1 MILIKNSIRQLFRVK
16 GRTLLFFL
24 LLAFASGL
32 CSVGRSFLT
41 INQEK
46 TVAYEDSFMT
56 IGTVEQKADSVQ
68 ERMIWDAETKTYWL
82 YNAAAYDSY
91 VPLSVLDFEG
101 ADYLSVPEKRCFY
114 GAYMPQYEMYGVGL
128 KLNVI
133 VEGSPVEDAVPDHP
147 IKFKVTKVLAGQG
160 ILEGNVINLCDHRNP
175 QPQQMYAN
183 KTYIMSVIDSQ
194 GHESEKEFEGDYVSE
209 YVPDPV
215 LGSTQVDAQGKK
227 VPDEVPE
234 DYFCEEVAEG
244 FYESPRGKRWL
255 NLIDS
260 WDAVRHTFPVT
271 GTNDLNLIMA
281 FYNGNAYVSSGRE
294 FTKEEYERGDRV
306 CIVPDSFA
314 EKNGLGIGDQLT
326 ISLRYADHRW
336 TPGRLFGSNSVTYL
350 PLINAKGEIYP
361 VFEEEN
367 YKIIGLYGGKGGW
380 RDAYGLGYNEIII
393 PSRSVKNSDAENIIE
408 CGPMTGSTTSFRIA
422 NGKIDEYMEKWSRQG
437 ISNVEITFYD
447 RGYTELEASIN
458 NMKYIARLL
467 IVMGVVLVLLVLA
480 YFSWLFILK
489 QGERTVIERS
499 LGLRKRQCFMSLF
512 SGIFLIILLGSVCG
526 CIAGSCLSGKIEE
539 GIENKT
545 YYDTTFGNSAALG
558 VEDALEE
565 ELLEQAYPLQSAM
578 QCILA
583 ITAAGSGIA
592 AVGIWR
598 NLRSEPMK
606 MFAEIK
612 RG

>member
-1 MILIKNSIRQLFRVK
+1 MK

-32 CSVGRSFLT
+32 CSVGRGFLA

-46 TVAYEDSFMT
+46 TEAYEDSFMT

-68 ERMIWDAETKTYWL
+68 ERMIWDAETKTYAI

-101 ADYLSVPEKRCFY
+101 ADYLSAPEKRCFY
-114 GAYMPQYEMYGVGL
+114 GAYMPQYEMYGMEMNLGVF
-128 KLNVI
+128 
-133 VEGSPVEDAVPDHP
+133 VEGSPIEDAVPDHP
-147 IKFKVTKVLAGQG
+147 IKFKVTKVLAGQW
-160 ILEGNVINLCDHRNP
+160 IWEGTVINLCDHYNP
-175 QPQQMYAN
+175 EPQQMYAD
-183 KTYIMSVIDSQ
+183 KTYIVSLMDRP

-209 YVPDPV
+209 YVLTPA
-215 LGSTQVDAQGKK
+215 LGSSQVDVQGKK

-234 DYFCEEVAEG
+234 DYSYNEVTEG
-244 FYESPRGKRWL
+244 FYESPLGKRWL
-255 NLIDS
+255 NRIES
-260 WDAVRHTFPVT
+260 WDAIRYTFPVT

-306 CIVPDSFA
+306 CIVSDFFA
-314 EKNGLGIGDQLT
+314 EKNGLDIGDELT
-326 ISLRYADHRW
+326 LSLQYADYRR
-336 TPGRLFGSNSVTYL
+336 TPGSSFGTNFVTYVN
-350 PLINAKGEIYP
+350 PINAKGEIYP
-361 VFEEEN
+361 AFEEGN
-367 YKIIGLYGGKGGW
+367 YKIIGLYGGKSGLG
-380 RDAYGLGYNEIII
+380 DKYGLGHNEIII
-393 PSRSVKNSDAENIIE
+393 PSRSVKNNDAENIIE
-408 CGPMTGSTTSFRIA
+408 SGPMTGSTTSFRIA

-489 QGERTVIERS
+489 QGERTAIERS
-499 LGLRKRQCFMSLF
+499 LGLRKRQCFLSLF

-526 CIAGSCLSGKIEE
+526 CIAGSCLSGKIAE
-539 GIENKT
+539 GIEDKT
-545 YYDTTFGNSAALG
+545 YYDTTFGNSAALDG
-558 VEDALEE
+558 ENAWEVEP
-565 ELLEQAYPLQSAM
+565 LEQAYPLQSAM

-583 ITAAGSGIA
+583 IIAAGSGIA
-592 AVGIWR
+592 AVGIQK